1 MWIPIGGTR
10 AICGTH
16 ARPSAAPGAAA
27 AGFHFQLERESDS
40 KASMEKALFACT
52 MPEEEGTF
60 DSVSAH
66 LLATAA
72 NIFGWAGDPTE

>member
-1 MWIPIGGTR
+1 MGSARNLRKFG
-10 AICGTH
+10 AH
-16 ARPSAAPGAAA
+16 ARPFAAPGAAA
-27 AGFHFQLERESDS
+27 LGFHFQLEHARVEGQAPSS
-40 KASMEKALFACT
+40 FAFT

-72 NIFGWAGDPTE
+72 SIFGWAGDPTE

>member
-1 MWIPIGGTR
+1 MGNARNPRHSR
-10 AICGTH
+10 APL
-16 ARPSAAPGAAA
+16 RGAAA
-27 AGFHFQLERESDS
+27 LGFHFQLQAMSMRES
-40 KASMEKALFACT
+40 KAPSSSFVFT

-60 DSVSAH
+60 DQVSGH